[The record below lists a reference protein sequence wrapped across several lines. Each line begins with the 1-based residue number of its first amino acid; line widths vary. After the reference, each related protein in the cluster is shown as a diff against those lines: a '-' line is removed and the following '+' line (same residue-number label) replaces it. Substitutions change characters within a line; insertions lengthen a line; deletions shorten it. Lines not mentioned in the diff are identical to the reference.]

1 MIGSIRD
8 EILNVDE
15 LAIRLIEFL
24 IQYYPGIL
32 SNRYECREDAGSV
45 DILGEIAANRAC
57 RLKGNELDYSKAAG
71 IVVEDFEAASWGE
84 LLWNF
89 RMKRKCILTVTG
101 RIRNS
106 YEDL

>member
-71 IVVEDFEAASWGE
+71 IVVEDFRSGK
-84 LLWNF
+84 L
-89 RMKRKCILTVTG
+89 G
-101 RIRNS
+101 RITLEFPN
-106 YEDL
+106 EA